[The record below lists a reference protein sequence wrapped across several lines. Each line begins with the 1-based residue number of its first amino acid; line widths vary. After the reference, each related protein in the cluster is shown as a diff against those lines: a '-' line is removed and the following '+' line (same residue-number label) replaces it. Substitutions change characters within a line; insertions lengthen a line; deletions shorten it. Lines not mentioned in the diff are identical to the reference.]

1 MYRKKSTSSAD
12 GKAMW
17 TGGTNQLSEATM
29 VACLLLLLYWV
40 SAKKFPSPTA
50 WSFFLKVTTWFMF
63 SNSQE
68 NILSVCVCV
77 YLCGKGFPSKG
88 IYICIYIAKRKKSFG
103 FACSGGDI
111 GEPGIFSKCKQFGTV
126 SKEVHALLS
135 FQISQ
140 QCHKFHGDS
149 FPFGPPWGLP
159 IWCLFHYL

>member
-1 MYRKKSTSSAD
+1 MIHVFQFTRK
-12 GKAMW
+12 
-17 TGGTNQLSEATM
+17 
-29 VACLLLLLYWV
+29 Y
-40 SAKKFPSPTA
+40 
-50 WSFFLKVTTWFMF
+50 LK
-63 SNSQE
+63 
-68 NILSVCVCV
+68 CVCV
-77 YLCGKGFPSKG
+77 SICVEKVFPLKV
-88 IYICIYIAKRKKSFG
+88 YIFVYILLKEKKSFC

-159 IWCLFHYL
+159 I